1 LLKIQIGYLFDL
13 FEIGSEVQAPAFL
26 KAMQN
31 AGQQKARE
39 SGIQQLI
46 WPFMAFLCLQMEMQ
60 KLFTKK
66 TSKKG
71 PVEELKEQLILIVK
85 GVLTALSPT
94 HFVAGFL

>member
-1 LLKIQIGYLFDL
+1 MQ
-13 FEIGSEVQAPAFL
+13 GSRRPVNLAL
-26 KAMQN
+26 IN
-31 AGQQKARE
+31 C
-39 SGIQQLI
+39 IQQLI

>member
-1 LLKIQIGYLFDL
+1 
-13 FEIGSEVQAPAFL
+13 
-26 KAMQN
+26 MQN

-39 SGIQQLI
+39 SGSDCIQQLI